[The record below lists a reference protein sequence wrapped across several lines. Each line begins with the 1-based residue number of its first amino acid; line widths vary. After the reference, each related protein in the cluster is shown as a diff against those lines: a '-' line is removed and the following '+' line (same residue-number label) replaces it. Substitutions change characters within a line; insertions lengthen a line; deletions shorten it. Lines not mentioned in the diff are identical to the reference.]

1 MTNRFIQPCS
11 SLKKHTRFQ
20 SKMAKDYARFQTEMA
35 LCGLHKEVALQV
47 ILLQFCQL
55 PWIIRETPDFGP
67 YLPVSTLE
75 SEISWI
81 ITKVCHF
88 L

>member
-11 SLKKHTRFQ
+11 SLKKHTQFQ

-55 PWIIRETPDFGP
+55 P
-67 YLPVSTLE
+67 
-75 SEISWI
+75 
-81 ITKVCHF
+81 
-88 L
+88 